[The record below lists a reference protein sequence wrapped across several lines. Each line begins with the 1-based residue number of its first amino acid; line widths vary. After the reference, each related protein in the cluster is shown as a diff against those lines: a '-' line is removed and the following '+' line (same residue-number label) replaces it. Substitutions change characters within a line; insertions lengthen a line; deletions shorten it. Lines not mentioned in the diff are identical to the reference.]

1 MREAAHGAAGV
12 GSRQLRADAQRNY
25 DKLVEAARALL
36 AEQRGGDI
44 SMEEVARRA
53 GVGIGTLYRH
63 FPNRLALLETVYRED
78 VEGLAA
84 AAERLV
90 EAAPPWE
97 ALEEFL
103 QRFVAYAATKRVLFH
118 ELIEAVGKD
127 SDLFT
132 YTRKLIVESAT
143 LVLDRAQEAGAAR
156 PDVTPADLMRLVGGC
171 TMVPDLEPDQQQRI
185 LRVVLDGIRV

>member
-1 MREAAHGAAGV
+1 MGRAP
-12 GSRQLRADAQRNY
+12 RADACRNR
-25 DKLVEAARALL
+25 DRLLEAASEAF
-36 AEQRGGDI
+36 
-44 SMEEVARRA
+44 ARDGVDASLEKIAKSA

-63 FPNRLALLETVYRED
+63 FPNRLVLLETVYRED
-78 VEGLAA
+78 VEGLAS

-90 EAAPPWE
+90 ETEAPWE
-97 ALEEFL
+97 ALEGFL

-132 YTRKLIVESAT
+132 HTRKLITESAT
-143 LVLDRAQEAGAAR
+143 LVLDRAQEAGVAR

-171 TMVPDLEPDQQQRI
+171 TMMPDLEPDQQQRI
-185 LRVVLDGIRV
+185 LRVVLDGVRNR